1 MTHQVWY
8 FYFFIRTLF
17 GVRLFY
23 KHRCFLWCEYC
34 VRAPLRGRVFQHMD
48 IFLFNYVP
56 RFRHNESGFSQ
67 ISIFCGCVKSH
78 GRVWKNESHGVI
90 LMVFVGRKPSA
101 WKRQI
106 YAFSSA
112 LPTSL
117 FQPLLRQRSPRH
129 LYMSLWQF
137 FATQKPR
144 HISWRLSHSNS
155 QLFYCS
161 MSLGYFFWRETKHD
175 QFAEFLPNAHH
186 WSFEFSL

>member
-1 MTHQVWY
+1 MISLTISLSFSDYLPTYLAIYLPMYLSIYLSIYLPIFLSIYLTIYLSIYLSLSLSLCLSVCLSICLCAR
-8 FYFFIRTLF
+8 FKTKLFCETSSFFELNNIKNR
-17 GVRLFY
+17 
-23 KHRCFLWCEYC
+23 

-101 WKRQI
+101 WKRQL

-117 FQPLLRQRSPRH
+117 FHQRV
-129 LYMSLWQF
+129 
-137 FATQKPR
+137 
-144 HISWRLSHSNS
+144 I
-155 QLFYCS
+155 
-161 MSLGYFFWRETKHD
+161 
-175 QFAEFLPNAHH
+175 NA
-186 WSFEFSL
+186 